1 MFDFLTAGLG
11 ASAGALLGGAS
22 SIFNNERN
30 LNAQR
35 EAQDYSKWANQVTWE
50 REDNAVRRRV
60 ADLKA
65 AGLSPVLAAGSSAQA
80 GSPIKIDPAM
90 SQDLLGAEGMISGM
104 TKGAQTQQSLMAAEA
119 AKQQIELMKAQTDK
133 IRSEKNV
140 IDNEAGLYGILGGHP
155 KYQDPWGKRVTELIN
170 AFKGVGNAKPMRD
183 ALARAQNTMGDINRR
198 ASMSPA
204 ERAKDAGEWHLHN
217 WIDQKLGGRK

>member
-1 MFDFLTAGLG
+1 MPFDPFSAVATLG
-11 ASAGALLGGAS
+11 AGALGGAA

-90 SQDLLGAEGMISGM
+90 SQDSLGAEGMISGM
-104 TKGAQTQQSLMAAEA
+104 TKAAQTQQSLMAANA
-119 AKQQIELMKAQTDK
+119 ARLQADLIAAQTQK
-133 IRSEKNV
+133 TRAETLSALS
-140 IDNEAGLYGILGGHP
+140 EAGLYGSAGGHP
-155 KYQDPWGKRVTELIN
+155 KYQDPWGKRISEGLRYLQS
-170 AFKGVGNAKPMRD
+170 AAEGVGKRLPSEK
-183 ALARAQNTMGDINRR
+183 Q
-198 ASMSPA
+198 A
-204 ERAKDAGEWHLHN
+204 ERHLN
-217 WIDQKLGGRK
+217 SEGMKGLREGLERVIFPGSQILRGK

>member
-90 SQDLLGAEGMISGM
+90 SQDSLGVEGAISGI
-104 TKGAQTQQSLMAAEA
+104 TKAAQTQQSLGA
-119 AKQQIELMKAQTDK
+119 AKAAQMQANLLETNEKIAQRELSLYDK
-133 IRSEKNV
+133 P
-140 IDNEAGLYGILGGHP
+140 GGHP
-155 KYQDPWGKRVTELIN
+155 KYNTGIGKDLQSMADMVAKAIKGLGGMPAIKEK
-170 AFKGVGNAKPMRD
+170 FK
-183 ALARAQNTMGDINRR
+183 
-198 ASMSPA
+198 
-204 ERAKDAGEWHLHN
+204 AGEAKATE
-217 WIDQKLGGRK
+217 IQKGESYQNVKKTLERLIFPGIGGN

>member
-1 MFDFLTAGLG
+1 MPFDPFSAVATLG
-11 ASAGALLGGAS
+11 AGALGGAA

-30 LNAQR
+30 LSAQR

-90 SQDLLGAEGMISGM
+90 SQDSLGVEGAISGM
-104 TKGAQTQQSLMAAEA
+104 TKAAQTQQSIMAASA
-119 AKQQIELMKAQTDK
+119 AKQQAELLKQNVQKAKYETGIAALDEFYYRKTGKRPGAQTGTLEDLAKFFMSPEGKKLLGEAQNVGKNLWEDNAPEFMGGKPKKGDWYSETMKGVK
-133 IRSEKNV
+133 IR
-140 IDNEAGLYGILGGHP
+140 
-155 KYQDPWGKRVTELIN
+155 
-170 AFKGVGNAKPMRD
+170 
-183 ALARAQNTMGDINRR
+183 
-198 ASMSPA
+198 
-204 ERAKDAGEWHLHN
+204 
-217 WIDQKLGGRK
+217 

>member
-1 MFDFLTAGLG
+1 MFDWLTAGVG
-11 ASAGALLGGAS
+11 AAAGGLLGGAS

-35 EAQDYSKWANQVTWE
+35 EAQNYAKWANQVTWE

-90 SQDLLGAEGMISGM
+90 SQDSLGVEGAISGM
-104 TKGAQTQQSLMAAEA
+104 TKAAQTQQSLMASQA
-119 AKQQIELMKAQTDK
+119 AKAQIDLISAQTQKTKVETGIAAQDLDLYTRNK
-133 IRSEKNV
+133 KWPRIPTGTIEDIMRYLNTPDGKKTLERVQSV
-140 IDNEAGLYGILGGHP
+140 IPKPLDRPMIPGVGGI
-155 KYQDPWGKRVTELIN
+155 DDRPWGK
-170 AFKGVGNAKPMRD
+170 KK
-183 ALARAQNTMGDINRR
+183 
-198 ASMSPA
+198 
-204 ERAKDAGEWHLHN
+204 
-217 WIDQKLGGRK
+217 

>member
-90 SQDLLGAEGMISGM
+90 SQDSLGVEGAMSGM
-104 TKGAQTQQSLMAAEA
+104 TKAAQTQQSLYAGEA
-119 AKQQIELMKAQTDK
+119 AKANANLLKTNEQIAQKEL
-133 IRSEKNV
+133 
-140 IDNEAGLYGILGGHP
+140 GLYDQPGGHP
-155 KYQDPWGKRVTELIN
+155 KYKTGLGKDISSAVQII
-170 AFKGVGNAKPMRD
+170 RD
-183 ALARAQNTMGDINRR
+183 ALKNNDVSKTVKTVKDKYNDTWGKINAEADMTPAQ
-198 ASMSPA
+198 
-204 ERAKDAGEWHLHN
+204 RAKANGEWHLHN
-217 WIDQKLGGRK
+217 WIDEKFGGKNEKK

>member
-90 SQDLLGAEGMISGM
+90 SQDSLGVEGAISGM
-104 TKGAQTQQSLMAAEA
+104 TKAAQTQQSLMASQA
-119 AKQQIELMKAQTDK
+119 AKAQIDLIGAQTMKTKVETGIAAQDLDLYNRTK
-133 IRSEKNV
+133 KWPRIPTGTIEDIIRYLNTPDGKETLKRVQDV
-140 IDNEAGLYGILGGHP
+140 IPKPLDRPVVPGVGGI
-155 KYQDPWGKRVTELIN
+155 DERPWGKT
-170 AFKGVGNAKPMRD
+170 K
-183 ALARAQNTMGDINRR
+183 
-198 ASMSPA
+198 
-204 ERAKDAGEWHLHN
+204 
-217 WIDQKLGGRK
+217 